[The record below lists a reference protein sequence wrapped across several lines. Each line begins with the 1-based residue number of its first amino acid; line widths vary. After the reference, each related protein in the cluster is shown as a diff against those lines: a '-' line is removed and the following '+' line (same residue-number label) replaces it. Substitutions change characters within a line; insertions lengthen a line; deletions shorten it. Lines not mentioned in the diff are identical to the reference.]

1 MRRRTLRSHRLDVAQ
16 WPILAL
22 LFSNG
27 FARSDPAGKLSLEI
41 WFESAFSDFNVDDPK
56 KTVKQSMDLFQC
68 EKMLHQ
74 PLFKS
79 MGDNE
84 CVGGYLF
91 AGAIFKVVGG
101 PQITVEEPA
110 ALQNPSRLRRRR
122 RGAFRGHVIKYTV

>member
-1 MRRRTLRSHRLDVAQ
+1 
-16 WPILAL
+16 
-22 LFSNG
+22 
-27 FARSDPAGKLSLEI
+27 
-41 WFESAFSDFNVDDPK
+41 
-56 KTVKQSMDLFQC
+56 
-68 EKMLHQ
+68 
-74 PLFKS
+74 

-110 ALQNPSRLRRRR
+110 ALQNPSHLRRRR